1 MALSGNKGDW
11 SEIYVLLKLLGD
23 KEVAAGNM
31 NMKKAEGLLYPII
44 SIFRSESFGKN
55 DYSYDSDFVVINSS
69 GLEKLRIK
77 IDDFKKQ
84 AANLLNAIKI
94 AEGSSFTIPET
105 ELFMKSI
112 NTKEIKARSTDKSD
126 ITLIIY
132 DKITET
138 NQTLGFSIKSQL
150 GGPSTLLNAGR
161 TTNFFYKINDIDL
174 SNKDRDR
181 INQINSTSKVKNRVL
196 DILKNCGSLSFS
208 DMESKVFKN
217 NLILIDSR
225 LPEIIA
231 EIILKF
237 FSTDHSKVSDLIEL
251 VQKENPLGY
260 DLQHSHK
267 YYEYKIKRFL
277 TDNALGMMPATVWS
291 GQYDATGGYLVVK
304 EDGDILCYHIYNK
317 NDFEEYLY
325 KNTKLETASTSRH
338 RFGIVEKKG
347 NSNYFILNLQI
358 RFIS

>member
-138 NQTLGFSIKSQL
+138 NKTLGFSIKTQL
-150 GGPSTLLNAGR
+150 GGT
-161 TTNFFYKINDIDL
+161 
-174 SNKDRDR
+174 
-181 INQINSTSKVKNRVL
+181 
-196 DILKNCGSLSFS
+196 
-208 DMESKVFKN
+208 
-217 NLILIDSR
+217 
-225 LPEIIA
+225 
-231 EIILKF
+231 
-237 FSTDHSKVSDLIEL
+237 
-251 VQKENPLGY
+251 
-260 DLQHSHK
+260 
-267 YYEYKIKRFL
+267 
-277 TDNALGMMPATVWS
+277 
-291 GQYDATGGYLVVK
+291 
-304 EDGDILCYHIYNK
+304 
-317 NDFEEYLY
+317 
-325 KNTKLETASTSRH
+325 
-338 RFGIVEKKG
+338 
-347 NSNYFILNLQI
+347 
-358 RFIS
+358 